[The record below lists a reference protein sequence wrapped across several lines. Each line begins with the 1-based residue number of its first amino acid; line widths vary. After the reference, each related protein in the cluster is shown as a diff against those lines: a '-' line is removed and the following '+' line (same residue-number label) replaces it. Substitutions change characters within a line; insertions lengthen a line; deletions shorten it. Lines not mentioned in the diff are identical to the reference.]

1 MDTWILLKYLLPQM
15 SLAYRMI
22 LDYYTDGPIRQEEQV
37 FRLNTASFHTVCFLK
52 VSYFISLPNIVG
64 DVDLGCKWNGFS
76 N

>member
-1 MDTWILLKYLLPQM
+1 M

-22 LDYYTDGPIRQEEQV
+22 FDYYTDGPIRQEEQV
-37 FRLNTASFHTVCFLK
+37 FRLNTASFHTGRFLDIK
-52 VSYFISLPNIVG
+52 ISYFISLPNIVG